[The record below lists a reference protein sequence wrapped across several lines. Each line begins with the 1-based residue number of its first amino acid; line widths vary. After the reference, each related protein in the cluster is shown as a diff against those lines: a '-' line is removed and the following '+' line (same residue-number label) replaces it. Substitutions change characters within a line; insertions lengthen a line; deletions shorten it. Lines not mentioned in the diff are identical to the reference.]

1 MKATPDTIEAIYE
14 RESSRVLSVL
24 VAWCRDFDLA
34 EEGMQEAFVAAL
46 QEWRT
51 KGFPE
56 SPAAWLIGVARRK
69 IIDRLRATK
78 RRTARQVELLPDG
91 EEIIEDATAQKSL
104 EAVGEIPDERLQ
116 LLFACC
122 HPSLPV
128 EQQIAL
134 TLATVGGLSTAE
146 IAAAFLVPLST
157 MAQRLVRAKRKIR
170 DAGIPFSVPPAHLIA
185 SRLDAILSVV
195 YLIFTEGYAATS
207 GAALVRGELCDDAIH
222 LTRILESLIRREK
235 TDVPLR
241 QYAETLGLLALQL
254 AQQSRFGAR
263 QTPDGALV
271 LLRDQDRTLWDRQA
285 ILEAS
290 ALLDKAL
297 YLREPGPYQ
306 IQAAIAL
313 LHAQAATPAET
324 DWVQIVLLYRRL
336 REFANTPIA
345 LLNEI
350 VAFSYAKSPKDGLEA
365 LNLLDSA
372 TELRTYPAYYL
383 ARADMLRRMGRWR
396 EAASAYH
403 QAVGLTQNQVE
414 RKAIALQ
421 IERMHDEAQLGVANE

>member
-1 MKATPDTIEAIYE
+1 MNATTDTIEAIYE

-34 EEGMQEAFVAAL
+34 EEGMQEAFVVAL
-46 QEWRT
+46 QEWGT
-51 KGFPE
+51 TGFPD
-56 SPAAWLIGVARRK
+56 SPAAWLISVARRK
-69 IIDRLRATK
+69 MIDRLRSAK
-78 RRTARQVELLPDG
+78 RRTARQVELLPHV
-91 EEIIEDATAQKSL
+91 EDVLEDSSAQSGFS
-104 EAVGEIPDERLQ
+104 AVGEIPDERLQ

-122 HPSLPV
+122 HPALPV
-128 EQQIAL
+128 DQQIAL

-157 MAQRLVRAKRKIR
+157 MAQRIVRAKRKIR
-170 DAGIPFSVPPAHLIA
+170 DAGIPVSVPPAHLI
-185 SRLDAILSVV
+185 SDRLDAILSVI

-207 GAALVRGELCDDAIH
+207 GESLLRGDLCDDAIH

-263 QTPDGALV
+263 QTPQGALV
-271 LLRDQDRTLWDRQA
+271 LLRDQDRTLWDQHA

-297 YLREPGPYQ
+297 YLRQPGPYQ

-313 LHAQAATPAET
+313 LHAQAATPADT

-336 REFANTPIA
+336 REFVNTPIA

-350 VAFSYAKSPKDGLEA
+350 VAFSYAKSPQDGLEA
-365 LNLLDSA
+365 LNTLES
-372 TELRTYPAYYL
+372 TVELRNCSAYYL

-403 QAVGLTQNQVE
+403 QAARLTQNQVE
-414 RKAIALQ
+414 GRAIALQ
-421 IERMHDEAQLGVANE
+421 IERMQQEATHGHASD